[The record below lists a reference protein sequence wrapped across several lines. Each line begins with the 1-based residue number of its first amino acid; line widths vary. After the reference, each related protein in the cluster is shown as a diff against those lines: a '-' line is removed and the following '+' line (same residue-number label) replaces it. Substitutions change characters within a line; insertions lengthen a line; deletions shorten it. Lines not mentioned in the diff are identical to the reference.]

1 MIDSHEL
8 SLGEL
13 CSQAGCLRKRKPL
26 GKSTGPDN
34 PIKTIYWYRG
44 FALLWPGRTAYAIG
58 KMVEPSAYWVVEDG
72 GKRVHLNTNKWS
84 GYQHG
89 MSVPQAKLLMAGELA
104 RPGSAME
111 INHPIWQLAGRA
123 WGDLDKLSDV
133 ARLFDPQIQSLLDAV
148 VGLRQT
154 SDAKIVRV
162 TEKLQRL
169 DTLDSLGS
177 LMLGH
182 MRSRIHGDKRAAS
195 IWARGIYQ
203 ALMIHGRAL
212 IARGVA
218 LPLFDLI
225 QEDVLSGEHE
235 QGRRWTYPRSAYL
248 SAVQYLQHFAV
259 DELGVA
265 LDAMDGMTARMF
277 VQKCLSFEGGYGFD
291 LAFAFNP
298 FLQTIDGV
306 REPGRSPSTQPAL
319 GKDHFDR
326 ACDVLGRGARHR
338 AFPSVGREFKTP
350 YRLEL
355 IHDRPQAHPCLL
367 WPS

>member
-1 MIDSHEL
+1 MIDSYEL
-8 SLGEL
+8 SLSEL
-13 CSQAGCLRKRKPL
+13 CSRTGCLRKRKPL
-26 GKSTGPDN
+26 GKSSGPDN

-58 KMVEPSAYWVVEDG
+58 KMVEPSAYWVVDDC

-123 WGDLDKLSDV
+123 WGGLDKLGDV
-133 ARLFDPQIQSLLDAV
+133 ARLFDLQIQSLLDAV
-148 VGLRQT
+148 VGPRHA
-154 SDAKIVRV
+154 SDVKIIRV
-162 TEKLQRL
+162 AEKLQRL
-169 DTLDSLGS
+169 EALDAIGALIFAY
-177 LMLGH
+177 LRARL
-182 MRSRIHGDKRAAS
+182 HGDKRATA

-203 ALMIHGRAL
+203 ALMIHGSAL

-235 QGRRWTYPRSAYL
+235 QGSQWTYPRSAYL
-248 SAVQYLQHFAV
+248 SAVRYLQYFAM

-265 LDAMDGMTARMF
+265 LDAMDAMTARMF

-298 FLQTIDGV
+298 FWQSIAGSQA
-306 REPGRSPSTQPAL
+306 GGNSASTQSAS
-319 GKDHFDR
+319 GKERFDL
-326 ACDVLGRGARHR
+326 ACDVLGSGMRRR
-338 AFPSVGREFKTP
+338 AFPSVWSEFNTG

-355 IHDRPQAHPCLL
+355 IHDWPQVGQCSLRP
-367 WPS
+367 S